1 MAREKINLLMILAIV
16 GLLLI
21 GSAVSAVSGKETQ
34 NISEKDANDQQD
46 TKYND
51 WYSNCYTTDLEIKN
65 ESEIKNIILMV
76 PDGCSQSVQTIARLY
91 SGEEL
96 QLDSMVAGMVSTY
109 MSDSLITDSASA
121 ATAFSTGYKTSDGAL
136 SVGPNPATLLSI
148 IDPAT
153 VAEPYVPL
161 ATVLEGTKLNG
172 KATGLVATSE
182 IPHATPAAFASHV
195 ESRKQYDD
203 IIEQMVYQD
212 IDVVFAGGEDF
223 LNDSRQ
229 DGENLTKVLI
239 DRGYQFVETEDEMM
253 ALTSGKTWGMFAGVA
268 MSPEI
273 DRQYAAPE
281 QPHIANMTGKAI
293 ELLSQDEDGFFLM
306 VEGSQVDWAGHAND
320 PIYMVTDFLAFD
332 EAVEV
337 AVNFAKIDG
346 NTLVIVFP
354 DHNTGGMTLGSNYDP
369 SYTKTTVEDLVDP
382 LKNMTCT
389 YAYLEGQIQD
399 MNNTTE
405 VHDKVFN
412 WMGIDLTSDELNETV
427 SSGNFDAL
435 KNIINNKHTIIG
447 WTSDGHCGED
457 VPLWAYGPGSLSGR
471 VDNTEIA
478 TYIAEEFSFSL
489 DNTSNKLF
497 VDVDEAFPGNY
508 VLDNADPKNLVLNIG
523 EYKLPVNKNVLID
536 SKGIEHE
543 LEGIVIYAPKASDG
557 KGKVYIPQQAVDLIN
572 NMI

>member
-1 MAREKINLLMILAIV
+1 MGPFNLIRETNSQEKKMAREKINLLMILAIV

-21 GSAVSAVSGKETQ
+21 GSAASAVSGKETQ
-34 NISEKDANDQQD
+34 KTEESTKEIQD
-46 TKYND
+46 TKYN
-51 WYSNCYTTDLEIKN
+51 NKK
-65 ESEIKNIILMV
+65 IKNIIVMV
-76 PDGCSQSVQTIARLY
+76 PDGCSQSVQAVARWY

-96 QLDSMVAGMVSTY
+96 QLDSMGAGMVSTY

-148 IDPAT
+148 IDPTT

-161 ATVLEGTKLNG
+161 ATVLEGAKLKG

-195 ESRKQYDD
+195 ESRKLYDD
-203 IIEQMVYQD
+203 IIEQMVYQE
-212 IDVVFAGGEDF
+212 IDVVFAGGKDF
-223 LNDSRQ
+223 LSISRQ
-229 DGENLTKVLI
+229 DGENLTKVLM

-253 ALTSGKTWGMFAGVA
+253 SLNSGKTWGMFAGTA

-273 DRQYAAPE
+273 DRQYTAPD
-281 QPHIANMTGKAI
+281 QPHIANMTWKAI
-293 ELLSQDEDGFFLM
+293 ELLSKDKDGFFLM

-332 EAVEV
+332 EAVGV
-337 AVNFAKIDG
+337 AVDFAKKDG

-382 LKNMTCT
+382 LKDMECT
-389 YAYLEGQIQD
+389 YAYLESQIED
-399 MNNTTE
+399 MTDASE
-405 VHDKVFN
+405 VYEEVLS
-412 WMGIDLTSDELNETV
+412 WMGIDLAQNEIDEIV
-427 SSGNFDAL
+427 ASGNFDTL
-435 KNIINNKHTIIG
+435 KNMINNKHTIIG
-447 WTSDGHCGED
+447 WTTGGHCGED
-457 VPLWAYGPGSLSGR
+457 VPLWAYGPGNFAGR

-489 DNTSNKLF
+489 DKTSDKLF
-497 VDVDEAFPGNY
+497 VDVDEAFPDNY
-508 VLDNADPKNLVLNIG
+508 VLDKTDSKNLVLKIG
-523 EYKLPVNKNVLID
+523 AYKLPINKDVLID
-536 SKGIEHE
+536 SKGVEHK
-543 LEGIVIYAPKASDG
+543 LDGIVIYSPKANDG

-572 NMI
+572 GKK

>member
-1 MAREKINLLMILAIV
+1 M
-16 GLLLI
+16 
-21 GSAVSAVSGKETQ
+21 
-34 NISEKDANDQQD
+34 
-46 TKYND
+46 
-51 WYSNCYTTDLEIKN
+51 
-65 ESEIKNIILMV
+65 
-76 PDGCSQSVQTIARLY
+76 QTIARWY
-91 SGEEL
+91 NGEEL
-96 QLDSMVAGMVSTY
+96 QLDSIVAGMVSTY

-136 SVGPNPATLLSI
+136 AVGPNPASLLSI

-153 VAEPYVPL
+153 VTEPYVPL
-161 ATVLEGTKLNG
+161 ATVLEGAKLNG

-195 ESRKQYDD
+195 DSRKLYDD

-212 IDVVFAGGEDF
+212 IDVVFAGGKDF

-229 DGENLTKVLI
+229 DGENLTKVLV
-239 DRGYQFVETEDEMM
+239 DRGYQLVETEDEMM

-273 DRQYAAPE
+273 DRQYIAPE

-293 ELLSQDEDGFFLM
+293 ELLSQDEGGFFLM

-320 PIYMVTDFLAFD
+320 PVYMVTDFLASD
-332 EAVEV
+332 EAVKV
-337 AVNFAKIDG
+337 AVDFAKKDG

-369 SYTKTTVEDLVDP
+369 SYTKTTVEDLVNP

-389 YAYLEGQIQD
+389 YAYLESQIQD
-399 MNNTTE
+399 MNNSAE
-405 VHDKVFN
+405 VHDEVLN
-412 WMGIDLTSDELNETV
+412 WMSIDLAQTKVDKIV
-427 SSGNFDAL
+427 ASGKFDTL
-435 KNIINNKHTIIG
+435 KNIINNEYTIIG
-447 WTSDGHCGED
+447 WTTGGHCGED
-457 VPLWAYGPGSLSGR
+457 VPLWAYGSESLSGR

-489 DNTSNKLF
+489 DNTTDKLF
-497 VDVDEAFPGNY
+497 VDVDEVFPGNY
-508 VLDNADPKNLVLNIG
+508 VLDNTDPKNLVLNIG
-523 EYKLPVNKNVLID
+523 DYKLPVNKNTLIN
-536 SKGIEHE
+536 STGVEYKI
-543 LEGIVIYAPKASDG
+543 EGIVIYAPKGNDG

-572 NMI
+572 SMV